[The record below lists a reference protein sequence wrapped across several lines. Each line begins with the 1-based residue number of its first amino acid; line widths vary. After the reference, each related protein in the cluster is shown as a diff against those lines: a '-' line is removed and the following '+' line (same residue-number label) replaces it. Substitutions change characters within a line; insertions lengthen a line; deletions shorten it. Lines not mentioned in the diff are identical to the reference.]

1 MRIFLIFV
9 TWLIAGA
16 IGHAQNGVEDDIWRQ
31 VSLNNVDYQK
41 SKNYCVRLYG
51 YYRYV
56 DDGINYV
63 KNREWKDYNVH
74 EGILS
79 IDIRYSKDEDDGGE
93 LLAAR
98 NLLHPDR
105 RGEIMSFYEL
115 KPYTFLEKARK
126 VPKHYSMEVSG
137 DTTRVY
143 CKRGLAG
150 IAVRDTANHE
160 LRMNYNALAPD
171 TIKSINLLIAKASLR
186 NVHADAVYQINDNEI
201 DYVPQG
207 QLKRISFDGDVDA
220 YLYGENA
227 YRAVYHEHN
236 DFYVDSVVYMTKDEY
251 KADKKLSWGE
261 RRERSGYTEADIDRL
276 KQKLNVPPLSAEV
289 RQRME
294 DQLDWEDAQA
304 QWEQLDKVLK
314 ATKKA
319 GSKMMESEAFQQM
332 EQKVQQ
338 QVEKMSERK
347 QGEGE

>member
-171 TIKSINLLIAKASLR
+171 TIK
-186 NVHADAVYQINDNEI
+186 
-201 DYVPQG
+201 
-207 QLKRISFDGDVDA
+207 RISFDGDVDA

-276 KQKLNVPPLSAEV
+276 KQKLNVPPLGAEV

-347 QGEGE
+347 QDEGE